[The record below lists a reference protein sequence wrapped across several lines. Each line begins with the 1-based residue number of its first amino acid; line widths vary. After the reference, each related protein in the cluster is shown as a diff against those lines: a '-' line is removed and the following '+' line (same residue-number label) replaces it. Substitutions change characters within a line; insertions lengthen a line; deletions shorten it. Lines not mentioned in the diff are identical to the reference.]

1 MEILNCM
8 CMTPGTHFNW
18 IRSNVAR
25 ASSDYILGWKNGTK
39 FHIFFC
45 VYNSLWYSS
54 FAWPDFDMFTTYDPY
69 AWIHAVL
76 RVVSGGPIYFTDRY
90 DKASNLE
97 LIKKLTL
104 SDGRIPRPDAPA
116 LPTKDVIFEDIYNA
130 RIPIKA
136 RSFVSVE
143 GFGRVGLVV
152 VTNVNKNG
160 ETEDYLVSPS
170 DLFEEEGEYLVYDW

>member
-1 MEILNCM
+1 M
-8 CMTPGTHFNW
+8 
-18 IRSNVAR
+18 
-25 ASSDYILGWKNGTK
+25 
-39 FHIFFC
+39 
-45 VYNSLWYSS
+45 
-54 FAWPDFDMFTTYDPY
+54 
-69 AWIHAVL
+69 
-76 RVVSGGPIYFTDRY
+76 
-90 DKASNLE
+90 
-97 LIKKLTL
+97 IKKLTL

-116 LPTKDVIFEDIYNA
+116 LPTKDVIFEDVYNA